1 MSHGEFQNL
10 MSRRDNQMKYM
21 AFLCSSLILA
31 VSIAC
36 SGTSTGDEIGP
47 TAQEEGRDAVADLA
61 GIDRPLSFKVARVLE
76 YGQNEEGT
84 SPESSA
90 EDRLKAS
97 TLEFSEDG
105 AFVYNTTRGLS
116 TLYPVQGKYRVEDDG
131 IGFSGSKTHSYGSA
145 GEASVTVEG
154 KVDLDASEGPVAAVV
169 VREKITASTS
179 AYGGTRSI
187 NETSVFSGKLLL
199 EPAS

>member
-1 MSHGEFQNL
+1 
-10 MSRRDNQMKYM
+10 MKYI
-21 AFLCSSLILA
+21 ALLCSSLILA

-36 SGTSTGDEIGP
+36 SGTPTGDEMVP
-47 TAQEEGRDAVADLA
+47 TAQEEGRDAAPNFA
-61 GIDRPLSFKVARVLE
+61 GIDRSLSFKVARVLE
-76 YGQNEEGT
+76 YDQNEEGT
-84 SPESSA
+84 SPESSV

-116 TLYPVQGKYRVEDDG
+116 TLYPIQGKYRVEDNEVD
-131 IGFSGSKTHSYGSA
+131 FSGSKTHSYGSA

-179 AYGGTRSI
+179 AYGGTRST
-187 NETSVFSGKLLL
+187 NKTSVFSGRLLL